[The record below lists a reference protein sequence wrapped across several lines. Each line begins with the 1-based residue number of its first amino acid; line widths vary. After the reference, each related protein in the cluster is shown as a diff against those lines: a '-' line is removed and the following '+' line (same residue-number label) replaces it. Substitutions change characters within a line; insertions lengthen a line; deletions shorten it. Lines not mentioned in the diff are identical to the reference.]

1 VADDPSR
8 PLGNTGGGSSATGTG
23 SRGHPA
29 AGIAAPTP
37 PEWLPCPACQAANTA
52 DAHYC
57 EQCGTELSNPAAT
70 TLVYDPRASRSGP
83 AAAGRRGARRSV
95 AADDPEA
102 DALLQLARRE
112 FADDYDVEREI
123 GRGGM
128 GVVYRAIELQLRR
141 PVALK
146 VLPPELAL
154 GESVVE
160 RFKREAQMA
169 AALDHPNII
178 PIYRVGQSASL
189 LYLAMKYVEGRP
201 LDGVIASQGALPVPV
216 VLLVLRAATSALSY
230 AHEHGIVHRDVKGG
244 NILIDRDGRVIV
256 TDFGVARA
264 IENASMTTTGSVI
277 GTPYFM
283 SPEQCAG
290 KLARPQ
296 SDQYSLGVVAF
307 QMLTGT
313 VPFHADTLAAIMH
326 HHFFTPVPDVSVAR
340 HDVPPELVAIL
351 NRVLAKDP
359 DRRYSTTREMRIAVE
374 AVPLSE
380 ADRLAGETMLREL
393 AQGSSSVPAVRT
405 DALPPL
411 ADTMSVVAAHD
422 AFMRSADRVRKIRRH
437 FGTVGIL
444 AGACVIALWGWF
456 RPRHLPPASASPATT
471 TSQLQSTAPT
481 GSAAVPPVLGG
492 PTGAASAAVATPL
505 GDQSAPAS
513 ANPGATPPITPAG
526 ATPHDSA
533 LPAAA
538 ASGGAASV
546 PATVPDSLLPTGKL
560 RVRVLPSTAEI
571 MVDGR
576 SAGQGAVFDL
586 DVPSGPRR
594 LHITAPGYADFDT
607 TLVVVAGQTTQLS
620 RITLK
625 GVDQP

>member
-1 VADDPSR
+1 MPASSDAR
-8 PLGNTGGGSSATGTG
+8 P
-23 SRGHPA
+23 P
-29 AGIAAPTP
+29 AGIGAPTP
-37 PEWLPCPACQAANTA
+37 PEWLPCPACQFANSA

-57 EQCGTELSNPAAT
+57 EQCGTELANPAAT
-70 TLVYDPRASRSGP
+70 TLVYEPRSSRPEGP
-83 AAAGRRGARRSV
+83 ATASGERFTPGGSGGRGPRRTP
-95 AADDPEA
+95 DGPDPES
-102 DALLQLARRE
+102 DALLQLARIE
-112 FADDYDVEREI
+112 LADDYDVEREV

-128 GVVYRAIELQLRR
+128 GVVFRAIELQLRR

-154 GESVVE
+154 GPSVVE
-160 RFKREAQMA
+160 RFEREAQMA

-178 PIYRVGQSASL
+178 PIYRVGQTPSL
-189 LYLAMKYVEGRP
+189 LYLAMKHVEGRP

-216 VLLVLRAATSALSY
+216 VLLVMRAATSALSY

-264 IENASMTTTGSVI
+264 IENASMTATGSVI

-290 KLARPQ
+290 KLALPQ

-340 HDVPPELVAIL
+340 HDVPTELVAVL
-351 NRVLAKDP
+351 DRVLAKDP
-359 DRRYSTTREMRIAVE
+359 DRRFATTREMRIAIE

-380 ADRLAGETMLREL
+380 ADRLAGESMLREL
-393 AQGSSSVPAVRT
+393 AQGSSAVPVIRT

-437 FGTVGIL
+437 LGT
-444 AGACVIALWGWF
+444 AGVLVVAGVIALWGSF
-456 RPRHLPPASASPATT
+456 RPRHAVAPPATPAASPATT
-471 TSQLQSTAPT
+471 PA
-481 GSAAVPPVLGG
+481 AAVPP
-492 PTGAASAAVATPL
+492 SAAGTLRV
-505 GDQSAPAS
+505 
-513 ANPGATPPITPAG
+513 
-526 ATPHDSA
+526 H
-533 LPAAA
+533 
-538 ASGGAASV
+538 V
-546 PATVPDSLLPTGKL
+546 EPATATITL
-560 RVRVLPSTAEI
+560 
-571 MVDGR
+571 DGQP
-576 SAGQGAVFDL
+576 AGQGGAL
-586 DVPSGPRR
+586 DTGVASGLRH
-594 LHITAPGYADFDT
+594 LHITASGYVGFDT
-607 TLVVVAGQTTQLS
+607 TVAVAAGQSVQLPEIALT
-620 RITLK
+620 RA
-625 GVDQP
+625 GAR

>member
-1 VADDPSR
+1 MPASSDAR
-8 PLGNTGGGSSATGTG
+8 P
-23 SRGHPA
+23 P
-29 AGIAAPTP
+29 AGIGAPTP
-37 PEWLPCPACQAANTA
+37 PEWLPCPACQFANSA

-57 EQCGTELSNPAAT
+57 EQCGTELANPAAT
-70 TLVYDPRASRSGP
+70 TLVYEPRSSRPEGP
-83 AAAGRRGARRSV
+83 ATASGERFTSGGSGGRGPRRTPEGP
-95 AADDPEA
+95 DPES
-102 DALLQLARRE
+102 DALLQLARIE
-112 FADDYDVEREI
+112 LADDYDVEREV

-128 GVVYRAIELQLRR
+128 GVVFRAIELQLRR

-154 GESVVE
+154 GPSVVE
-160 RFKREAQMA
+160 RFEREAQMA

-178 PIYRVGQSASL
+178 PIYRVGQTPSL
-189 LYLAMKYVEGRP
+189 LYLAMKHVEGRP
-201 LDGVIASQGALPVPV
+201 LDSVIATQGALPVPV
-216 VLLVLRAATSALSY
+216 VLLVMRAATSALSY

-290 KLARPQ
+290 KLALPQ

-340 HDVPPELVAIL
+340 HDVPAELVAVL
-351 NRVLAKDP
+351 DRVLAKDP
-359 DRRYSTTREMRIAVE
+359 DRRFATTREMRIAIE

-380 ADRLAGETMLREL
+380 ADRLAGESMLREL
-393 AQGSSSVPAVRT
+393 AQGSSAVPVVRT

-437 FGTVGIL
+437 LGT
-444 AGACVIALWGWF
+444 AGVLVVAGVIALWGSF
-456 RPRHLPPASASPATT
+456 RPRHAVAPAALPAATPA
-471 TSQLQSTAPT
+471 
-481 GSAAVPPVLGG
+481 AAVPPSA
-492 PTGAASAAVATPL
+492 TGTLRV
-505 GDQSAPAS
+505 
-513 ANPGATPPITPAG
+513 
-526 ATPHDSA
+526 H
-533 LPAAA
+533 
-538 ASGGAASV
+538 V
-546 PATVPDSLLPTGKL
+546 EPATATITL
-560 RVRVLPSTAEI
+560 
-571 MVDGR
+571 DGQP
-576 SAGQGAVFDL
+576 AGQGGAL
-586 DVPSGPRR
+586 DTGVPSGLRH
-594 LHITAPGYADFDT
+594 LHITASGYGDFDT
-607 TLVVVAGQTTQLS
+607 TVAVAAGQSVQLPAIALT
-620 RITLK
+620 RA
-625 GVDQP
+625 GAR

>member
-1 VADDPSR
+1 
-8 PLGNTGGGSSATGTG
+8 
-23 SRGHPA
+23 
-29 AGIAAPTP
+29 
-37 PEWLPCPACQAANTA
+37 
-52 DAHYC
+52 
-57 EQCGTELSNPAAT
+57 
-70 TLVYDPRASRSGP
+70 
-83 AAAGRRGARRSV
+83 
-95 AADDPEA
+95 
-102 DALLQLARRE
+102 LLQLARSE
-112 FADDYDVEREI
+112 LADHYDVEREV

-154 GESVVE
+154 GPSVVE
-160 RFKREAQMA
+160 RFEREAQMA

-201 LDGVIASQGALPVPV
+201 LDAVIATQGALPVPV
-216 VLLVLRAATSALSY
+216 VLLILRAATSALSY

-313 VPFHADTLAAIMH
+313 VPFNADTLAAIMH
-326 HHFFTPVPDVSVAR
+326 HHFFTPAPDVSVAR
-340 HDVPPELVAIL
+340 HDVPPELVAVL

-359 DRRYSTTREMRIAVE
+359 DRRFATTREMRIAIE

-380 ADRLAGETMLREL
+380 ADRVAGEAMLREL
-393 AQGSSSVPAVRT
+393 AQGSSVPAIRT

-422 AFMRSADRVRKIRRH
+422 AFMRSADRVRRIRRH
-437 FGTVGIL
+437 LGTGGVL
-444 AGACVIALWGWF
+444 AVACVIALWGTL
-456 RPRHLPPASASPATT
+456 RPRHPAPSPATAAT
-471 TSQLQSTAPT
+471 TAGTAAETTVGTSPAQPRV
-481 GSAAVPPVLGG
+481 GVPVGPAVVPPVLVGSSGG
-492 PTGAASAAVATPL
+492 GSAAASATRADSVATAAPSTTTPAVATPRDSV
-505 GDQSAPAS
+505 GVAAAPAS
-513 ANPGATPPITPAG
+513 PA
-526 ATPHDSA
+526 APDSA
-533 LPAAA
+533 
-538 ASGGAASV
+538 
-546 PATVPDSLLPTGKL
+546 LPTGKL
-560 RVRVLPSTAEI
+560 RVRVLPSTAQI
-571 MVDGR
+571 LLDGR
-576 SAGQGAVFDL
+576 PVGQGAVFDL
-586 DVPSGPRR
+586 DVSSGARR
-594 LHITAPGYADFDT
+594 LHITAAGYAGYDT
-607 TLVVVAGQTTQLS
+607 TLVVVAGQTTQLN

-625 GVDQP
+625 GADEP

>member
-1 VADDPSR
+1 M
-8 PLGNTGGGSSATGTG
+8 
-23 SRGHPA
+23 
-29 AGIAAPTP
+29 
-37 PEWLPCPACQAANTA
+37 
-52 DAHYC
+52 
-57 EQCGTELSNPAAT
+57 ELSNPAAT
-70 TLVYDPRASRSGP
+70 TLVYDPRASRSGRN
-83 AAAGRRGARRSV
+83 AAASGAGAQHRRGSRRSV

-112 FADDYDVEREI
+112 LADDYDVEREI

-160 RFKREAQMA
+160 RFTREAQMA
-169 AALDHPNII
+169 ASLDHPNII

-201 LDGVIASQGALPVPV
+201 LDGIIASQGALPVPV

-244 NILIDRDGRVIV
+244 NILVDRDGRVIV

-359 DRRYSTTREMRIAVE
+359 DRRYSTTRDMRIAIE

-380 ADRLAGETMLREL
+380 ADRMAGETMLRDL

-437 FGTVGIL
+437 LGTVGVL
-444 AGACVIALWGWF
+444 AVACVIALWGWF
-456 RPRHLPPASASPATT
+456 RPRHIPPPAAVPGMT
-471 TSQLQSTAPT
+471 TSQPQTTAPAGAVPGPPVVGGT
-481 GSAAVPPVLGG
+481 SGAGSAAATIPP
-492 PTGAASAAVATPL
+492 A
-505 GDQSAPAS
+505 DQSAPAG
-513 ANPGATPPITPAG
+513 ANPAVTAATPTILPA
-526 ATPHDSA
+526 ATAAPHDSA
-533 LPAAA
+533 GLAATVAPGTAA
-538 ASGGAASV
+538 AS
-546 PATVPDSLLPTGKL
+546 PAVPDALLPTGKL
-560 RVRVLPSTAEI
+560 RVRVLPSTADI
-571 MVDGR
+571 IVDGR

-594 LHITAPGYADFDT
+594 LHIAAPGYADFDT

-625 GVDQP
+625 GVDEP

>member
-1 VADDPSR
+1 MPASSDAR
-8 PLGNTGGGSSATGTG
+8 P
-23 SRGHPA
+23 P
-29 AGIAAPTP
+29 AGIGAPTP
-37 PEWLPCPACQAANTA
+37 PEWLPCPACQFANSA

-57 EQCGTELSNPAAT
+57 EQCGTELANPAAT
-70 TLVYDPRASRSGP
+70 TLVYEPRSSRPEGFAMASGERFTPGTSG
-83 AAAGRRGARRSV
+83 GRGPRRTP
-95 AADDPEA
+95 DGPDPES
-102 DALLQLARRE
+102 DALLQLARME
-112 FADDYDVEREI
+112 LADDYDVEREV

-128 GVVYRAIELQLRR
+128 GVVFRAIELQLRR

-154 GESVVE
+154 GPSVVE
-160 RFKREAQMA
+160 RFEREAQMA

-178 PIYRVGQSASL
+178 PIYRVGQTPSL
-189 LYLAMKYVEGRP
+189 LYLAMKHVEGRA
-201 LDGVIASQGALPVPV
+201 LDSVIATQGALPVPV
-216 VLLVLRAATSALSY
+216 VLLVMRAVTSALSY

-290 KLARPQ
+290 KLALPQ

-340 HDVPPELVAIL
+340 HDVPTELVAIL
-351 NRVLAKDP
+351 DRVLAKDP
-359 DRRYSTTREMRIAVE
+359 DRRFATTREMRIAIE

-380 ADRLAGETMLREL
+380 ADRLAGESMLREL
-393 AQGSSSVPAVRT
+393 AQGSTAVPVVRT

-437 FGTVGIL
+437 LGT
-444 AGACVIALWGWF
+444 AGVLVVAGVIALWGSF
-456 RPRHLPPASASPATT
+456 RPRHAVAPSATPLTTPAATPAA
-471 TSQLQSTAPT
+471 TAV
-481 GSAAVPPVLGG
+481 AAVPP
-492 PTGAASAAVATPL
+492 
-505 GDQSAPAS
+505 
-513 ANPGATPPITPAG
+513 GATGTLRA
-526 ATPHDSA
+526 H
-533 LPAAA
+533 
-538 ASGGAASV
+538 V
-546 PATVPDSLLPTGKL
+546 EPATATITL
-560 RVRVLPSTAEI
+560 
-571 MVDGR
+571 DGQP
-576 SAGQGAVFDL
+576 AGQGGAL
-586 DVPSGPRR
+586 DTGVAPGLRH
-594 LHITAPGYADFDT
+594 LHITAGGYVDFDT
-607 TLVVVAGQTTQLS
+607 TVAVAAGQSVQLPAIALTHAGT
-620 RITLK
+620 R
-625 GVDQP
+625 